1 MQTTY
6 YLKPEII
13 SCIDRNVRRRNESV
27 CPKVTPQYKLDI
39 RERIV
44 QSAIECFSKNGF
56 DKTRMDDIAQTADL
70 SKGTVY
76 LYFMSKED
84 LFYAICENNLKVIKE
99 QLSQIFATTK
109 ENLLSDAERFYD
121 DLQKLENRES
131 EKVFFEIVAES
142 SRNTNLQ
149 RILYEQRIKIF
160 NVVKEYLDLQVQ
172 KGFFRKDVDTE
183 AIAPGLVALYDGLD
197 VSKFLGIRENLNK
210 KAWAG
215 TVKAIISG
223 IS

>member
-1 MQTTY
+1 M
-6 YLKPEII
+6 

-76 LYFMSKED
+76 LYFKSKED

-99 QLSQIFATTK
+99 QLSKIFATTK
-109 ENLLSDAERFYD
+109 ENLLSDAEQFYD
-121 DLQKLENRES
+121 NLQKLEKKRE